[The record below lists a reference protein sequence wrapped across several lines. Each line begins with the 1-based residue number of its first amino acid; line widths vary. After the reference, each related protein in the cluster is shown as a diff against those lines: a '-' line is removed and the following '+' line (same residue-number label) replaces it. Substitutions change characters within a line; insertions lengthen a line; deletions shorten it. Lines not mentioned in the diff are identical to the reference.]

1 MACRLSRW
9 LRQGS
14 PAQAEALGLF
24 HAYDQ
29 GERGVIATEEARPA
43 HSLPQLNMRLCAM
56 APRSLKM
63 CVLTRCRRTALRR
76 EQAGENWAEIAC

>member
-29 GERGVIATEEARPA
+29 GDRGVIATEEARPA

-63 CVLTRCRRTALRR
+63 CVLTRCQDALRFVAI
-76 EQAGENWAEIAC
+76 AGRRKLG

>member
-1 MACRLSRW
+1 MPSLVACRLSRW

-29 GERGVIATEEARPA
+29 GDRGVIATEEARPA

-63 CVLTRCRRTALRR
+63 CERDAKTHCASSR
-76 EQAGENWAEIAC
+76 